1 MITLA
6 TIPKTLKIYGMY
18 QFLIFGVFFNISF
31 KSMFKFIPEKHQ
43 ETYGEFVAEE
53 KSCKCKVEKYNAK
66 VTEYNV

>member
-1 MITLA
+1 MKVGYDI
-6 TIPKTLKIYGMY
+6 
-18 QFLIFGVFFNISF
+18 NSF

>member
-1 MITLA
+1 MAIRNFLM
-6 TIPKTLKIYGMY
+6 KLFKHKWV
-18 QFLIFGVFFNISF
+18 QFHVMKVGYDINSF